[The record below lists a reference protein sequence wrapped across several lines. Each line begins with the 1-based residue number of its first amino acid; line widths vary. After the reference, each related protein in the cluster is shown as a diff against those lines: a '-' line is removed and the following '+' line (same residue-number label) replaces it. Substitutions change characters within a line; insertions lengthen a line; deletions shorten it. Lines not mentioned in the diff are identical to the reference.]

1 MGFWSTL
8 GDVLMAIGSGTNP
21 SQNQNTDVPSNVI
34 RDMTVQIQIQDGFN
48 WRTVQTIMDGNA
60 SVVNFALQSVSRM
73 HPNYRVRA
81 IDANGRIVDML

>member
-1 MGFWSTL
+1 
-8 GDVLMAIGSGTNP
+8 
-21 SQNQNTDVPSNVI
+21 
-34 RDMTVQIQIQDGFN
+34 MTVQIQIQDGFN

-60 SVVNFALQSVSRM
+60 SVVNFSMQSVSRM